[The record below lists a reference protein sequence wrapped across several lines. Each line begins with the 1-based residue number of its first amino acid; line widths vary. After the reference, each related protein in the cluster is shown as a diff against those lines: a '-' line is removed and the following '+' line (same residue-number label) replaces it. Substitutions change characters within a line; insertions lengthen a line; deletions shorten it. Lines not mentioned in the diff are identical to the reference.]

1 MDQGQSQSK
10 IESALPKHE
19 RSRIQKVFFRLL
31 KVAGIC
37 FGTFI
42 ACGVILWNWPTG
54 FYTVATALGRLSSG
68 VRLEEII
75 VRGIATPKL
84 DGGSSVS
91 PDPLQPDRTPILFL
105 HGWGTSKEAMM
116 SEMRWFV
123 STRRV
128 IAPDMP
134 GFGANMLPADQ
145 PALDGAGYVKW
156 IEDFRIA
163 ANLGRV
169 DVVGE
174 SMGGALAAA
183 YAAAYPD
190 SVRRIVLQSAAG
202 LEAPK
207 INAFMRDVAAGKN
220 PLLIASSSDFD
231 RVVGLCFANPPP
243 IPTPFKTVLI
253 DRSIAH
259 LPKQREML
267 AALQDFLMH
276 GNRDILGSIRA
287 PTLILYGTADKITD
301 ASLLD
306 VYRDGIRNSTGVLI
320 EGAGHVIFYDAP
332 KETFRAISAFLD
344 SERL

>member
-1 MDQGQSQSK
+1 
-10 IESALPKHE
+10 
-19 RSRIQKVFFRLL
+19 
-31 KVAGIC
+31 
-37 FGTFI
+37 
-42 ACGVILWNWPTG
+42 
-54 FYTVATALGRLSSG
+54 
-68 VRLEEII
+68 
-75 VRGIATPKL
+75 
-84 DGGSSVS
+84 
-91 PDPLQPDRTPILFL
+91 
-105 HGWGTSKEAMM
+105 
-116 SEMRWFV
+116 
-123 STRRV
+123 
-128 IAPDMP
+128 
-134 GFGANMLPADQ
+134 
-145 PALDGAGYVKW
+145 
-156 IEDFRIA
+156 
-163 ANLGRV
+163 
-169 DVVGE
+169 
-174 SMGGALAAA
+174 MGGALAAA

-190 SVRRIVLQSAAG
+190 SVRRVVLQSAAG

-207 INAFMRDVAAGKN
+207 VNAFMRDVAAGKN

-231 RVVGLCFANPPP
+231 RVINLCFAKPPP

-259 LPKQREML
+259 LPKQREMIV
-267 AALQDFLMH
+267 ALQDFLMH